1 VKGMVFDIQKF
12 SIHDGPG
19 IRTTVF
25 LKGCPLKCLWCHNPE
40 SQQSGQEISFMPE
53 KCIGCGWCFKNCP
66 QKAHVMEDGKHV
78 LRRELC
84 IRCGKCTEKCYA
96 GANTL
101 IGKEMT
107 VDEVIAEV
115 LKDKPFYET
124 SNGGMTI
131 SGGEPMAQF
140 KFTQALLK
148 EAKKHKLHTCLET
161 SGFAASE
168 KFLRIR
174 EYVDIFLFD
183 YKESDPARHLEFT
196 GVPLAGIIS
205 NLLEL
210 DRLGS
215 KIILRCPVIPGC
227 NVTPLHFEGIA
238 NLASRLS
245 NLIEVNILPYHPLGK
260 SKSARIGK
268 IYPLENNDFTDM
280 PEEMNW
286 IDTIQSMTQVPV
298 KKG

>member
-1 VKGMVFDIQKF
+1 MKGMVFDIQKF

-40 SQQSGQEISFMPE
+40 SQQSGQEISFIPE
-53 KCIGCGWCFKNCP
+53 KCIGCGWCFESCP

-115 LKDKPFYET
+115 LKDVPFYET

-140 KFTQALLK
+140 KFTQAMLK
-148 EAKKHKLHTCLET
+148 EAKQHKLHTCLET
-161 SGFAASE
+161 SGFAATE
-168 KFLRIR
+168 KLLSIR

-183 YKESDPARHLEFT
+183 YKESDPVRHLEFT
-196 GVPLAGIIS
+196 GVPLAGIVS

-210 DRLGS
+210 DRQGA

-227 NVTPLHFEGIA
+227 NDTPLHFSEIA

-245 NLIEVNILPYHPLGK
+245 NIIEVNILPYHPLGK
-260 SKSARIGK
+260 SKSERIGK
-268 IYPLENNDFTDM
+268 TYPLQNNDFTERTD
-280 PEEMNW
+280 EKKW
-286 IDTIQSMTQVPV
+286 IDTIQGMTPIPV
-298 KKG
+298 KNG

>member
-1 VKGMVFDIQKF
+1 MKGMVFDIQKF

-40 SQQSGQEISFMPE
+40 SQQSGQEISFIPE

-115 LKDKPFYET
+115 LKDVPFYET

-140 KFTQALLK
+140 KFTQSLLK

-168 KFLRIR
+168 KLLRIR
-174 EYVDIFLFD
+174 EDVDIFLFD

-196 GVPLAGIIS
+196 GVTLAGIVS
-205 NLLEL
+205 NLLEI

-227 NVTPLHFEGIA
+227 NDTPLHFREIA

-245 NLIEVNILPYHPLGK
+245 NVIEVNILPYHPLGK

>member
-1 VKGMVFDIQKF
+1 
-12 SIHDGPG
+12 
-19 IRTTVF
+19 
-25 LKGCPLKCLWCHNPE
+25 
-40 SQQSGQEISFMPE
+40 MPE

-96 GANTL
+96 GANTQ

-168 KFLRIR
+168 KLLRIR
-174 EYVDIFLFD
+174 EDVDIFLFD
-183 YKESDPARHLEFT
+183 YKESDSAKHLEFT
-196 GVPLAGIIS
+196 GVPLADIVS

-227 NVTPLHFEGIA
+227 NDTPLHFEGIA
-238 NLASRLS
+238 NFASRLS
-245 NLIEVNILPYHPLGK
+245 NVIEVNILPYHPLGK

-268 IYPLENNDFTDM
+268 IYPLENNDFTGM

>member
-1 VKGMVFDIQKF
+1 MVFDIQKF

-40 SQQSGQEISFMPE
+40 SQQCGQEISFMPE
-53 KCIGCGWCFKNCP
+53 KCIGCSWCFDNCP
-66 QKAHVMEDGKHV
+66 KKAHVMENGRHE

-168 KFLRIR
+168 KFLHIR

-183 YKESDPARHLEFT
+183 YKESDPDRHLEFT
-196 GVPLAGIIS
+196 GVQLAGIIG

-227 NVTPLHFEGIA
+227 NDTPLHFKEIA
-238 NLASRLS
+238 NLATRLS
-245 NLIEVNILPYHPLGK
+245 NVIEVNILSYHPLGK

-268 IYPLENNDFTDM
+268 IYPLENNDFTEM

-286 IDTIQSMTQVPV
+286 IDTIQSMTRVPV
-298 KKG
+298 KRG

>member
-1 VKGMVFDIQKF
+1 MKGMVFDIQKF

-96 GANTL
+96 GANTQ

-168 KFLRIR
+168 KLLRIR
-174 EYVDIFLFD
+174 EDVDIFLFD
-183 YKESDPARHLEFT
+183 YKESDSAKHLEFT
-196 GVPLAGIIS
+196 GVPLADIVS

-227 NVTPLHFEGIA
+227 NDTPLHFEGIA
-238 NLASRLS
+238 NFASRLS
-245 NLIEVNILPYHPLGK
+245 NVIEVNILPYHPLGK

-268 IYPLENNDFTDM
+268 IYPLENNDFTGM